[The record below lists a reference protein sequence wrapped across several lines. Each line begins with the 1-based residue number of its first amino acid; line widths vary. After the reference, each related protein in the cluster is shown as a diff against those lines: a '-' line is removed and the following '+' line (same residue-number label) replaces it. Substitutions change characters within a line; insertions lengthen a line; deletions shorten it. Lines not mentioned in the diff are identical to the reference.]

1 MKVIFLGTGGS
12 FPTKERNPTSIAV
25 RRQGEMLLFDC
36 SEGTQRQMTHTKIS
50 PMKVG
55 SIFLTHFHGDH
66 FLGIPGLVQTMS
78 LMDREEELEIFGPP
92 RTEEKISK
100 LLEIPVFGL
109 KFDIKILD
117 ISPGESVRR
126 DGYKIK
132 TAETDHS
139 APGIAYGIV
148 EDRRPG
154 KFHPEKAQELGLE
167 PGPLY
172 SRLQQGE
179 EIELSDGTVVEP
191 SQVMG
196 PPRSGRKIVYS
207 GDTRPSEEIVKLAED
222 ADLLIHDGTFS
233 SDLEDEADVGGHSTV
248 EEAAEVAKRAGVQK
262 LVLTHVSPR
271 HTDLSKLEEEAK
283 EIFPNSV
290 FAEDFME
297 LEIELED

>member
-25 RRQGEMLLFDC
+25 RRQGEVLLFDC
-36 SEGTQRQMTHTKIS
+36 AEGTQRQMTHTNIS

-55 SIFLTHFHGDH
+55 TIFLTHFHGDH

-92 RTEEKISK
+92 GTEEKISK

-109 KFDIKILD
+109 KFDIKIQD
-117 ISPGESVRR
+117 IPLGETVRR
-126 DGYKIK
+126 SGYEIK
-132 TAETDHS
+132 TAEIDHS
-139 APGIAYGIV
+139 APGIAYAIV
-148 EDRRPG
+148 EDERPG
-154 KFHPEKAQELGLE
+154 KFYPEKAKELGLQ
-167 PGPLY
+167 PGPDY

-179 EIELSDGTVVEP
+179 EIELPDGSIVKP

-196 PPRSGRKIVYS
+196 PPRPGRKIVYS
-207 GDTRPSEEIVKLAED
+207 GDTRPSEDIVKLAED

-233 SDLEDEADVGGHSTV
+233 AELEDEADKGGHSTV
-248 EEAAEVAKRAGVQK
+248 KEAAEIAKKASVER

-271 HTDLSKLEEEAK
+271 HTDISKLEEEA
-283 EIFPNSV
+283 EEVFPNSV
-290 FAEDFME
+290 FAEDFLE
-297 LEIELED
+297 LEVELKN